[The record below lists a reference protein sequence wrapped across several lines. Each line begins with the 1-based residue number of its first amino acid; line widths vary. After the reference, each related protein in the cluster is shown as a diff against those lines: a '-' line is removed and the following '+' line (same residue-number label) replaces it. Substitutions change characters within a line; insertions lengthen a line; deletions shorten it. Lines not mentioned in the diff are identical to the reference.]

1 VTPAAGRPL
10 TRALKV
16 LFAGFAALALTAG
29 ALLFIGSEHTDK
41 WFSWDIKPPLTAA
54 FLGAAYWAAFVLLAW
69 TARRR
74 WWEDAQAT
82 VVPVLLIAVLLL
94 IATLVHLDKFD
105 LDSLAGWFWLIAY
118 ICVPPVMGLLI
129 WQQLSVQPQA
139 REPEPGAGALAPPW
153 LRILLGLEGVVML
166 CAGVALYVA
175 PVGARELWPWI
186 VTPLTARAMAAFVI
200 GFGAAAGWAA
210 LHPRLRGLEGAAYA
224 YATLGGLELV
234 ALARYGDT
242 LQASSA
248 GEAAFVAFAALVLL
262 TGFAGAVL
270 SYSSRASSAAAGS

>member
-1 VTPAAGRPL
+1 VTPADDRPL
-10 TRALKV
+10 TFPLKL

-29 ALLFIGSEHTDK
+29 ALLFIGSEHTDR

-94 IATLVHLDKFD
+94 VATLVHLDKFD

-118 ICVPPVMGLLI
+118 ICVPPLMGLLI
-129 WQQLSVQPQA
+129 WQQLSVEPQA
-139 REPEPGAGALAPPW
+139 REPDPGAGAVAPPW

-166 CAGVALYVA
+166 CAGAALYVA
-175 PVGARELWPWI
+175 PVGANELWPWV

-200 GFGAAAGWAA
+200 GFGAAATWAA
-210 LHPRLRGLEGAAYA
+210 LHPRLRGLEGSAYA
-224 YATLGGLELV
+224 YATLGALELV
-234 ALARYGDT
+234 ALARYRDT
-242 LQASSA
+242 LEASSA
-248 GEAAFVAFAALVLL
+248 GETAFIVFAVLVLL
-262 TGFAGAVL
+262 TGLAGVL
-270 SYSSRASSAAAGS
+270 YSSRASSAAAGS